1 MTESSYILYCFAGIQ
16 ARLSTSSEVT
26 VNSERVPGAALIWIN
41 PVLAYIK
48 KIIMIRMQTASPV
61 VM

>member
-1 MTESSYILYCFAGIQ
+1 MTASSYILYCFAGIQ
-16 ARLSTSSEVT
+16 ARLSTGSEVT

-48 KIIMIRMQTASPV
+48 ES
-61 VM
+61 